1 MEVQV
6 EVDADSRSKE
16 LHINADS
23 RPKEPHINA
32 DSRSEEPQGDAD
44 GESKPQGDA
53 DGEPKPQ
60 GDADGESK
68 PQGDADGE
76 SKPHLVQKDLW
87 GKKYK
92 VLKRKCEEFEQVK
105 SCLSA
110 DTCCSLIPMQCG
122 HETVA
127 GRTPQSS
134 DSVFHLQFNEA
145 LFHRAKRIHQMIERA
160 EAEKRYVHITH
171 H

>member
-23 RPKEPHINA
+23 RSEEPHISRSKELHINA

-44 GESKPQGDA
+44 GKS
-53 DGEPKPQ
+53 KPQ

-134 DSVFHLQFNEA
+134 VFHLQFNEA